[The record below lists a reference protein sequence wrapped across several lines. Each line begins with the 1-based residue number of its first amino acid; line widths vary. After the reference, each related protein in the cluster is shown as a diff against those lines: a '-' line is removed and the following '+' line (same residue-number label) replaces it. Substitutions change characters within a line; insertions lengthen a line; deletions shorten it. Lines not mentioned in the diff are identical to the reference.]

1 MTNQVNSFIIKVK
14 LASLSE
20 KKQILKSNKKV
31 LDEGTLK
38 KSLVAKKVISS
49 KAWEELVSEA
59 HAKKQNVASLLID
72 KKIVEEEKL
81 SQITAGFL
89 DVQYV
94 DLKDIAQIPKEVL
107 FLVPEPI
114 ARRYGVIAFAKEKDK
129 LNLAMIDPDDLQ
141 TREAIK
147 KKTDLQVAPFLTS
160 KSSLEWGLKQ
170 YHTSLEAEFAKIIS
184 RQEKDDKKEPKNV
197 TQKLQEMAEEIPV
210 VRVVDT
216 LLEYAIFEKA
226 SDIHIE
232 PQEKEVMVRYRI
244 DGVLHDVMT
253 LPKVIQPA
261 LIARIKV
268 ISNLKIDEHRLPQDG
283 RFKIEKDN
291 YKISFRISVIPIFD
305 GEKVVMRLL
314 DESARAM
321 TLEELGFIARNY
333 ETIMRNVKK
342 PHGALLVTGPT
353 GSGKSTTL
361 YTIISLLN
369 TKGVNISTIEDPI
382 EYRVMGVNQMQVNP
396 KIGLTFA
403 MGLRAL
409 LRQDPNIIMIGEIR
423 DAETAEEAVHAA
435 LTGHIVLS
443 TLHTNNAAGALP
455 RLLDI
460 GVEPYLI
467 ASTINAVVGQRLT
480 RQVCQECKEEYHVD
494 EEFEESLKQQYNI
507 ESLLGILKREKVVE
521 TKIKSLA
528 DLTFYKGRGCDKCGS
543 TGYKGRMGIYEVLE
557 VSPAIQDLILKH
569 APTSQIQDKAIE
581 QGMILMWQ
589 DGFIKSIQGKTTI
602 EEVLRVSKE

>member
-1 MTNQVNSFIIKVK
+1 MGFDPEDLKRALVS
-14 LASLSE
+14 
-20 KKQILKSNKKV
+20 KKIVTTKSWDD
-31 LDEGTLK
+31 LELE
-38 KSLVAKKVISS
+38 AKK
-49 KAWEELVSEA
+49 KRLNVSE
-59 HAKKQNVASLLID
+59 LLLD
-72 KKIVEEEKL
+72 KKIINEEKL
-81 SQITAGFL
+81 AQIGAGFL

-94 DLKDIAQIPKEVL
+94 DLKSVNVISKEVL

-114 ARRYGVIAFAKEKDK
+114 ARRYGVIAFTKEKDK
-129 LNLAMIDPDDLQ
+129 LNLAMIDPHDIQ
-141 TREAIK
+141 TMESIK
-147 KKTDLQVAPFLTS
+147 KKTDMQVIPFLMS
-160 KSSLEWGLKQ
+160 KGSLEWGLKQ
-170 YHTSLEAEFAKIIS
+170 YHTSLEAEFAKIVS
-184 RQEKDDKKEPKNV
+184 KQEQGDETDSKGV
-197 TQKLQEMAEEIPV
+197 TKKLQEMAEEIPV

-253 LPKVIQPA
+253 LPKIIQPA
-261 LIARIKV
+261 LVARIKV
-268 ISNLKIDEHRLPQDG
+268 VSNLKIDEHRLPQDG

-291 YKISFRISVIPIFD
+291 YKISFRISTIPVFN

-314 DESARAM
+314 DESSKAM
-321 TLEELGFIARNY
+321 TLEELGFIHKNY

-361 YTIISLLN
+361 YTIISMLN

-382 EYRVMGVNQMQVNP
+382 EYHVTGINQMQVNP

-423 DAETAEEAVHAA
+423 DHETAEEAVHAA

-443 TLHTNNAAGALP
+443 TLHTNNAGGALP

-480 RQVCQECKEEYHVD
+480 RQLCQDCKQEFKIDSEY
-494 EEFEESLKQQYNI
+494 EESLRQQFDIDNLLATLKQEKII
-507 ESLLGILKREKVVE
+507 EA
-521 TKIKSLA
+521 KIKNLTQ
-528 DLTFYKGRGCDKCGS
+528 LTFYKEKGCDKCGQ
-543 TGYKGRMGIYEVLE
+543 TGYKGRKGIYEVLE
-557 VSPAIQDLILKH
+557 VTSQIQDLILKH
-569 APTSQIQDKAIE
+569 APTSQIQEKAIE
-581 QGMILMWQ
+581 EGMILMWQ
-589 DGFIKSIQGKTTI
+589 DGFIKSLQGITTI
-602 EEVLRVSKE
+602 DEVLRVSKE

>member
-1 MTNQVNSFIIKVK
+1 MEQLKRALVQQKIITPEK
-14 LASLSE
+14 LEELIAEAATKKESL
-20 KKQILKSNKKV
+20 
-31 LDEGTLK
+31 
-38 KSLVAKKVISS
+38 
-49 KAWEELVSEA
+49 EELVLS
-59 HAKKQNVASLLID
+59 
-72 KKIVEEEKL
+72 KKII
-81 SQITAGFL
+81 SQELMTQLTGILG
-89 DVQYV
+89 DIQYV
-94 DLKDIAQIPKEVL
+94 DLKNVGIIPKEVL

-114 ARRYGVIAFAKEKDK
+114 ARRHKVIAFGKDDK
-129 LNLAMIDPDDLQ
+129 SLSLGMVNPQDLE

-147 KKTDLQVAPFLTS
+147 KKTDLVVVPYLI
-160 KSSLEWGLKQ
+160 SSISWEFALKQ
-170 YHTSLEAEFAKIIS
+170 YHTSLEAEFASIIS
-184 RQEKDDKKEPKNV
+184 KQEKGAVPDTATITE
-197 TQKLQEMAEEIPV
+197 KLKEMAAEIPV

-232 PQEKEVMVRYRI
+232 PTEKEVMVRYRI

-268 ISNLKIDEHRLPQDG
+268 ISSLKIDEHRLPQDG

-291 YKISFRISVIPIFD
+291 YNISFRVSTIPVFD

-314 DESARAM
+314 DESTKAM
-321 TLEELGFIARNY
+321 SLEELGFIHRNF
-333 ETIMRNVKK
+333 ETIIRNVKK

-361 YTIISLLN
+361 YTILSLLN

-382 EYRVMGVNQMQVNP
+382 EYRINGINQTQVNP

-423 DAETAEEAVHAA
+423 DGETAEEAVHAA

-467 ASTINAVVGQRLT
+467 ASTVNAVVGQRLT
-480 RQVCQECKEEYHVD
+480 RQICEDCRMEYKIDAEV
-494 EEFEESLKQQYNI
+494 EANLKKDFNI
-507 ESLLGILKREKVVE
+507 PALLEIMKREKFIDAQI
-521 TKIKSLA
+521 TSLTQ
-528 DLTFYKGRGCDKCGS
+528 LTFFKGRGCDRCGHS
-543 TGYKGRMGIYEVLE
+543 GYRTRKGIFEVLE
-557 VSPAIQDLILKH
+557 VTAAVQDLILKH
-569 APTSQIQDKAIE
+569 APTSQIEQKAVE
-581 QGMILMWQ
+581 EGMVLMWQ
-589 DGFIKSIQGKTTI
+589 DGFIKCLQGRTTI
-602 EEVLRVSKE
+602 EEVIRVSRE